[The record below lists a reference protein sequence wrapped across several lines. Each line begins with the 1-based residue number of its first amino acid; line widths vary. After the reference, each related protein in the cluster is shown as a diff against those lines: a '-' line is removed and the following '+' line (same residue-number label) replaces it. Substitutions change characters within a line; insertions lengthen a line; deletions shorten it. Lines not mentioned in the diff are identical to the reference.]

1 MNNASTS
8 ADAPLFVYVDHIP
21 QSAAVSA
28 LVRRIVWRLDG
39 HLAFNGHKVLSTE
52 ERAAFFDLGEASRVL
67 DRIAVL
73 PGMAQH
79 EESARARLL
88 DIYNIFDPDPVES
101 TGSFSQVRP

>member
-1 MNNASTS
+1 MNRASTK

-21 QSAAVSA
+21 QTASVSA

-39 HLAFNGHKVLSTE
+39 HLAFNGHPVLTMA
-52 ERAAFFDLGEASRVL
+52 ERAGLFDLGEASQIL

-88 DIYNIFDPDPVES
+88 DIYGIFDPDPLEATS
-101 TGSFSQVRP
+101 EAQS